1 MLLIAVRDITSFGSF
16 ESTSYR
22 GSGSGLMISSS
33 IRVTVGTRVRVLMKV
48 SVTRLKKRVTIRAAV
63 VAANSERRH

>member
-1 MLLIAVRDITSFGSF
+1 MLLIAVRDIASFGSF

-33 IRVTVGTRVRVLMKV
+33 VRVTVGTRVRVEMKV
-48 SVTRLKKRVTIRAAV
+48 AMARLKKRVTIQAAV
-63 VAANSERRH
+63 VAANSE

>member
-1 MLLIAVRDITSFGSF
+1 MLLIAVRDIASFGSF

-33 IRVTVGTRVRVLMKV
+33 IRVAVGTRVRVEMKV
-48 SVTRLKKRVTIRAAV
+48 AMARLKKRVTIRAAV
-63 VAANSERRH
+63 VAANSE

>member
-1 MLLIAVRDITSFGSF
+1 MLLIAVRDIASLGSF

-33 IRVTVGTRVRVLMKV
+33 VRVTVGTRVRVEMKV
-48 SVTRLKKRVTIRAAV
+48 AMARLKKRVTIQAAV
-63 VAANSERRH
+63 VAANSE